1 MISIKDSVFYSEV
14 LKEVNLPYGDFYF
27 FDGFVV
33 SEIFEDVVFSW
44 EEAKPVIYEVT
55 NFYNTDGRD
64 IVYLSNRINDYSVK
78 PVDWLNFASFSF
90 KLNGYGVI
98 NDRKAGLLNSKL
110 ESLFVKSKFK
120 SFTALTDALQWAAE
134 LNQPVNH

>member
-14 LKEVNLPYGDFYF
+14 LHEMNMSYGNFYF
-27 FDGFVV
+27 FEGFVV
-33 SEIFEDVVFSW
+33 SEIFEDVLFGW

-55 NFYNTDGRD
+55 KFYDTDGRN

-78 PVDWLNFASFSF
+78 PVDWLNFASYSF
-90 KLNGYGVI
+90 KLRGYGVI
-98 NDRKAGLLNSKL
+98 NTSKSGLLNSKL

-120 SFTALTDALQWAAE
+120 TFTDLTDALQWAAE
-134 LNQPVNH
+134 LSNTVNN